1 MDPHLR
7 RRPRIRGAALRIC
20 DDLRPLWGIRARS
33 PVSLRRLNG
42 TDTRSYGT
50 DGRLGVSDQRLPG
63 PQLRIL
69 RRVLRMGGKRRRLR
83 GRRSCLISISGY
95 LRVSYRGIRR
105 SMICILGTRL
115 RPRGADLR

>member
-7 RRPRIRGAALRIC
+7 RRPRVSGTAVRLC
-20 DDLRPLWGIRARS
+20 DYPRRLWGIRARS
-33 PVSLRRLNG
+33 LVALRRLNG

-69 RRVLRMGGKRRRLR
+69 RRVLRMGGNRRRLR
-83 GRRSCLISISGY
+83 GRRS
-95 LRVSYRGIRR
+95 
-105 SMICILGTRL
+105 
-115 RPRGADLR
+115 